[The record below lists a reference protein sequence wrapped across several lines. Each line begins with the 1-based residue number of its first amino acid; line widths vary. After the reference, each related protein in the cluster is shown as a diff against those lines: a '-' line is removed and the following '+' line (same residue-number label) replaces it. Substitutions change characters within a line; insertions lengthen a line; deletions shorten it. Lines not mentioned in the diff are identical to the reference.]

1 MKSPFSTPNTQRKKQ
16 QFLIS
21 QLLEDFKEENYTH
34 LFTSN
39 INLDNF
45 EVVKVIGRGSY
56 AKVYLVK
63 KFFEN
68 STEVKFYALKVLKKK
83 ALYDKNQLH
92 HTL

>member
-1 MKSPFSTPNTQRKKQ
+1 MSS
-16 QFLIS
+16 LV
-21 QLLEDFKEENYTH
+21 EDFKEDNYTH

-63 KFFEN
+63 KYFEN
-68 STEVKFYALKVLKKK
+68 SNEVKYYALKVLKKK
-83 ALYDKNQLH
+83 ALYDKN
-92 HTL
+92 